1 MLQELHLLLLPPVEW
16 LTLPRGTPPC
26 TPCWPVARACNRCK
40 LQHPLRNATNIS
52 NAGAG
57 VWQSRSDGRVYG
69 ADSGEGRSGPPQ
81 KARCHPST
89 LLGPHGCPSDNTH
102 GQQDSGF
109 CLMLNLGVSIN
120 CQLLLFYSSICK
132 ILQRL
137 CPHLECLGDLKHW
150 AVTPAQRRRIARRWP

>member
-1 MLQELHLLLLPPVEW
+1 MLQELHLLLLPLVGW
-16 LTLPRGTPPC
+16 LTLPRGTPLC

-40 LQHPLRNATNIS
+40 QQHLEQDAANLS

-69 ADSGEGRSGPPQ
+69 ADSGEGRSLPPQ
-81 KARCHPST
+81 KTCCHPST
-89 LLGPHGCPSDNTH
+89 LLGPHGCPSDNAH
-102 GQQDSGF
+102 SQQDSGF
-109 CLMLNLGVSIN
+109 YLIVALGDGIH
-120 CQLLLFYSSICK
+120 CQLLFFYLSICN

-137 CPHLECLGDLKHW
+137 CPNLECLGDLKHW